1 VVTIQIL
8 HVPGCPG
15 AHALKA
21 ELDPML
27 ASGPDIE
34 VNWRV
39 VTTEDDA
46 QRLGMTGSPTILA
59 DGTDLFA
66 APGLTASLSC
76 RVYPDEDGNPRPAP
90 TARQL
95 ARVLGL
101 TSR

>member
-15 AHALKA
+15 AHAL
-21 ELDPML
+21 EEGLDSML
-27 ASGPDIE
+27 ACRPDME

-59 DGTDLFA
+59 DGADPFA

-76 RVYPDEDGNPRPAP
+76 RVYPDEDGNLRPAP
-90 TARQL
+90 TARQVQQ
-95 ARVLGL
+95 VLGL
-101 TSR
+101 TPQ

>member
-1 VVTIQIL
+1 MTIQIL

-15 AHALKA
+15 ARAAKA
-21 ELDPML
+21 ELDRML
-27 ASGPDIE
+27 GCRPDVE

-39 VTTEDDA
+39 VTTEEDA

-59 DGTDLFA
+59 DGTDPFA

-76 RVYPDEDGNPRPAP
+76 RVYHDEDGNPRPAP

-95 ARVLGL
+95 QQALGL
-101 TSR
+101 TPQ